1 MLIKQEVKYDRCF
14 VVKSL
19 LLFMVEFFFLFLFFF
34 CIIVFIDF
42 QHNIDTDVRTY

>member
-14 VVKSL
+14 IVKNL
-19 LLFMVEFFFLFLFFF
+19 LLFMVENFLYFF

-42 QHNIDTDVRTY
+42 QYKIAILMFELAD